1 MNKSTNPGLAVFLL
15 FALTISSQHPVVGN
29 QQAQQEPAKKDDRG
43 LGVQAASPTPTPG
56 QATAATQQTA
66 GQSKPQIV
74 LQAGITAPQTQISF
88 SPDGRL
94 LASMGLGG
102 NAIKL
107 WEVATG
113 RLVRQLESSIPSM
126 GASSMSRPFR
136 FSPDGKTLIAFA
148 DGRLQRW
155 DVETGREL
163 SNTVLTTSKD
173 LFYVFL
179 SDDGSTVAALN
190 MENNSVR
197 LWDARAGR
205 ELRAVGFD
213 EGEQLGAQNAI
224 ALSPDGKLL
233 AAMTERVKGSMSGIE
248 TKRQV
253 TIFEV
258 ATGRKTQTLNLKSTT
273 TQFANIS
280 QPGAHKTISLAF
292 AGSASDLWLGVRDNE
307 SMKVFDVASGRE
319 LKTIP
324 SQSSKQPDP
333 TIEMFASQFLFSR
346 NRQMLSLVTD
356 RSRIKLIDVASGN
369 TLHTLAVHANSQ
381 AIVGVSF
388 SDDGKLLASSA
399 TDNQIKLW
407 DVASGREVK
416 TLSGAAMPITDIA
429 FSADGR
435 SLTLAGPQAVS
446 SWELTTGGVRRAVS
460 LPDDYLRAGLEGMF
474 ERGSILSADG
484 KLVVAG
490 SNHQPVVKVWEVGT
504 GRELPSVPLTQGKQ
518 LRHAAFTR
526 DATVVALVEAN
537 NKKLAPQ
544 TPQAPSIPA
553 ATPNPKAKPGKN
565 NMPNMADLTNMPGMP
580 DMSKMMEMMKKDP
593 KKLEAEL
600 KKTQEAMEK
609 GDLTAGMEMME
620 RMGMMPASRSNQPA
634 NSLRLV
640 EVSSGRALQTIALP
654 GGFMSQTMDNSM
666 MGGPTLSFSPDG
678 RMLAHGSGFTAP
690 LLLRDA
696 GTGQELRRLKSL
708 NSMSVNTVAWSPDSK
723 RLASAHFGFKKNM
736 MDPSAADNFSFEDM
750 SFAIKLWD
758 PQTGTELSSLAGHN
772 NFVNRLSFSRDGRFL
787 ASGSY
792 DSTIKLWDTISGREL
807 QTLKG
812 HTGSITALDFS
823 PDGKLVVSGSDDG
836 STRLWTTQTG
846 ELLATLVTLNKGAD
860 WLVVA
865 PNGLFDGSPGG
876 WNQILWRFS
885 PALFDVSPVE
895 IFFNEYFHPGLLPDI
910 VAGKRPT
917 VAVDISRKDR
927 RQPKV
932 SLDVADAP
940 GARTAKVKINITD
953 APAGARDLRL
963 FRNGSLV
970 KVWRGDVLQGQPSAT
985 LETTAR
991 VVAGPNQFTAYAFN
1005 RDNVKSTDA
1014 MVSLNGADSLK
1025 RAATFHLLV
1034 VGINEYEN
1042 SEYNLKYAVA
1052 DARGFA
1058 DEVERAQ
1065 KTLGRY
1071 HKVEVTSLLDK
1082 SATKANLIYALRRLA
1097 GASDVPLPS
1106 GAPPELARLN
1116 PAEPEDAVVVYYAGH
1131 GTAQNQRFYLIPH
1144 DLGYGGKRTELDE
1157 PGLASMLAHSIS
1169 DLELEQEF
1177 ERIDAGLTLMVI
1189 DACNSGQALET
1200 EEKRRGPMNSKGLA
1214 QLAYEKGMYILT
1226 AAQSYQ
1232 AALEAAQ
1239 LGHGYLTYVL
1249 LEEGLKSAAA
1259 DNQPKDGQV
1268 VLREWLDFAT
1278 ERVPQMQETKM
1289 RATRGVGLEIAFV
1302 EGEEKVAEVD
1312 KRTLQRPRVFYRR
1325 EQEAQPLVVA
1335 GAVKSEK

>member
-1 MNKSTNPGLAVFLL
+1 MKYKIRSPFVLLLTLLLVSGQWAVSSGQYPTNSRKQTADGETSGVGRQRSKVSLWQTP
-15 FALTISSQHPVVGN
+15 SSQ
-29 QQAQQEPAKKDDRG
+29 QQTPQDPKPAQPQEPTKKDDRG
-43 LGVQAASPTPTPG
+43 LGVEQTKPPTANGKQQAADN
-56 QATAATQQTA
+56 QKAA
-66 GQSKPQIV
+66 GQTKPEIV

-94 LASMGLGG
+94 LASMGIGG

-107 WEVATG
+107 WEVASG
-113 RLVRQLESSIPSM
+113 RLVRQLESSIPSI
-126 GASSMSRPFR
+126 GTSSMSRPFR

-163 SNTVLTTSKD
+163 SNMVLTTSRD
-173 LFYVFL
+173 LLYVFL

-190 MENNSVR
+190 MTSNAVR

-205 ELRAVGFD
+205 ELRPVSFD
-213 EGEQLGAQNAI
+213 QDEQLGAQNAI

-233 AAMTERVKGSMSGIE
+233 AALTVKTSASMSSME

-253 TIFEV
+253 TMFEV
-258 ATGRKTQTLNLKSTT
+258 ASGRKLQTLNLKSIKTS
-273 TQFANIS
+273 FANLAQS
-280 QPGAHKTISLAF
+280 TANQTMTLAF
-292 AGSASDLWLGVRDNE
+292 AGSAGDSWLAVRDEE
-307 SMKVFDVASGRE
+307 SIKVFEVASGRE
-319 LKTIP
+319 LKTFP
-324 SQSSKQPDP
+324 SAIKQADP
-333 TIEMFASQFLFSR
+333 SLDMFASNFGFSR
-346 NRQMLSLVTD
+346 NRQMMSVVTD
-356 RSRIKLIDVASGN
+356 RRQIKLVDAASGN
-369 TLHTLAVHANSQ
+369 TLHTLTGHDDAQ

-388 SDDGKLLASSA
+388 SDDGKLLASSG

-407 DVASGREVK
+407 DVTTGRSVK

-435 SLTLAGPQAVS
+435 SLTIAGPQAVS
-446 SWELTTGGVRRAVS
+446 SWELTTGGVRRAVA
-460 LPDDYLRAGLEGMF
+460 LPDDYARAGLEGMS
-474 ERGSILSADG
+474 ERGSVLSSDG

-490 SNHQPVVKVWEVGT
+490 SNHQPVAKVWEVST
-504 GRELPSVPLTQGKQ
+504 GREMPNVTLTQGKE
-518 LRHAAFTR
+518 LRNAAFTR
-526 DATVVALVEAN
+526 DASVVALVEGD
-537 NKKLAPQ
+537 NKNLRTTQTTPSVPSTPAP
-544 TPQAPSIPA
+544 TP
-553 ATPNPKAKPGKN
+553 ATKAKPDKN
-565 NMPNMADLTNMPGMP
+565 KMPSMADLSNMPGMP

-600 KKTQEAMEK
+600 KKTQEAVER
-609 GDLTAGMEMME
+609 GDLNAGLEMME
-620 RMGMMPASRSNQPA
+620 KMGMMPASKSNKPA
-634 NSLRLV
+634 NSLRLI
-640 EVSSGRALQTIALP
+640 EVSSGRALQTIPLP
-654 GGFMSQTMDNSM
+654 GGFLNETMDNSM
-666 MGGPTLSFSPDG
+666 MGSSALSFSPDG
-678 RMLAHGSGFTAP
+678 RLLASASGYTGP
-690 LLLRDA
+690 LMLRDGA
-696 GTGQELRRLKSL
+696 TGQELRRLKSM
-708 NSMSVNTVAWSPDSK
+708 NSMSVNTLAWSPDSK

-736 MDPSAADNFSFEDM
+736 MDPSMADNFSFEDM

-758 PQTGTELSSLAGHN
+758 PQTGTELSSLAGHD
-772 NFVNRLSFSRDGRFL
+772 NFVNRIAFSRDGRLL

-792 DSTIKLWDTISGREL
+792 DSTIKLWDTITSREL

-823 PDGKLVVSGSDDG
+823 PDGKLVVSGCDDG

-860 WLVVA
+860 WLVVT

-910 VAGKRPT
+910 VAGKKPA

-927 RQPKV
+927 RQPRV
-932 SLDVADAP
+932 NLEVADAP
-940 GARTAKVKINITD
+940 GARTTKIKISITD

-970 KVWRGDVLQGQPSAT
+970 KVWRGDVLQGQPGAT

-1014 MVSLNGADSLK
+1014 TVSVSGADSLK

-1034 VGINEYEN
+1034 VGINEYAN

-1058 DEVERAQ
+1058 AEVEREQ
-1065 KTLGRY
+1065 KKLGRY
-1071 HKVEVTSLLDK
+1071 QNVQVTSLLDK

-1097 GASDVPLPS
+1097 GVSDAQLPA
-1106 GAPPELARLN
+1106 GAPPELARIN
-1116 PAEPEDAVVVYYAGH
+1116 SAEPEDAVVVYYAGH

-1144 DLGYGGKRTELDE
+1144 DLGYDGKRTELDE
-1157 PGLASMLAHSIS
+1157 PGLASMLSHSVS

-1226 AAQSYQ
+1226 AAQSYP

-1249 LEEGLKSAAA
+1249 LEEGLRSAAA
-1259 DNQPKDGQV
+1259 DNQPKD
-1268 VLREWLDFAT
+1268 
-1278 ERVPQMQETKM
+1278 
-1289 RATRGVGLEIAFV
+1289 
-1302 EGEEKVAEVD
+1302 
-1312 KRTLQRPRVFYRR
+1312 
-1325 EQEAQPLVVA
+1325 
-1335 GAVKSEK
+1335 